1 MKKNTKSIYV
11 IALGL
16 GLIMGCSVV
25 NRHTT
30 KPERIVDNIYLEHSS
45 PYSLGMD
52 GAVLAK
58 CDSAILKAIED
69 KNAPGAVLCV
79 VKGDKIVYENA
90 YGNMQLIPKAEPM
103 TVETIFDLASL
114 SKCFGT
120 TIAVMQLVEQ
130 KKIKLDDPVDKYLPG
145 YKNWQEGTI
154 VR

>member
-30 KPERIVDNIYLEHSS
+30 KPGRIVDNIYLEHSS
-45 PYSLGMD
+45 PFSLGMD
-52 GAVLAK
+52 GTVLAK

-90 YGNMQLIPKAEPM
+90 YGNLQLIPKAEPM

-120 TIAVMQLVEQ
+120 TKNDTVNNDKRNEKTECI
-130 KKIKLDDPVDKYLPG
+130 VDSRKECL
-145 YKNWQEGTI
+145 
-154 VR
+154 

>member
-30 KPERIVDNIYLEHSS
+30 KPKRIVENIYLEHSS

-58 CDSAILKAIED
+58 CDSAIL
-69 KNAPGAVLCV
+69 NGSL
-79 VKGDKIVYENA
+79 
-90 YGNMQLIPKAEPM
+90 
-103 TVETIFDLASL
+103 TV
-114 SKCFGT
+114 
-120 TIAVMQLVEQ
+120 
-130 KKIKLDDPVDKYLPG
+130 
-145 YKNWQEGTI
+145 
-154 VR
+154 